1 MGQQECL
8 RLLDKHRTKWWIS
21 KDIAEALDQSRGCT
35 TTSLSKLY
43 HSGFIKRRI
52 ERGNNYFYKAK

>member
-1 MGQQECL
+1 MDGNKMGQQECL

-35 TTSLSKLY
+35 TTSKNSNQHP
-43 HSGFIKRRI
+43 HSVQKIF
-52 ERGNNYFYKAK
+52 